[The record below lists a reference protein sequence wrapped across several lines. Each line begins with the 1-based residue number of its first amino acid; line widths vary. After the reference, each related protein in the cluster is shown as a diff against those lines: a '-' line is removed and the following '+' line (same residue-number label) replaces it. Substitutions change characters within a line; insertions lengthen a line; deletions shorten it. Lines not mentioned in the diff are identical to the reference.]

1 MKNVLKLF
9 YIILMMI
16 SLFLINACD
25 LSSNISVSNNQAERK
40 ASEVIDSVYAVSYN
54 EEKTDWKIIAD
65 KVDRFPEKHQWTGF
79 KVRFESLES
88 NTSQRTIITCDRA
101 EIDEISNIIVG
112 IGNVE
117 IKSPKGYL
125 RTELLKFNRFTDEIE
140 APNYVYLKRGDNII
154 QGSGL
159 KTNVNFDYV
168 NLQKVS
174 GQGNSSE
181 EIFD

>member
-1 MKNVLKLF
+1 MV
-9 YIILMMI
+9 

-25 LSSNISVSNNQAERK
+25 LSSKISVNKNHTEQA
-40 ASEVIDSVYAVSYN
+40 ASEVIDSVLAVSYN
-54 EEKTDWKIIAD
+54 EGTTDWKIIAD
-65 KVDRFPEKHQWTGF
+65 KVDRFPEKHQWTGY

-88 NTSQRTIITCDRA
+88 NTSQRTVITCDRA
-101 EIDEISNIIVG
+101 DIDEISNIIIG

-140 APNYVYLKRGDNII
+140 APNYVYLKRGENVI